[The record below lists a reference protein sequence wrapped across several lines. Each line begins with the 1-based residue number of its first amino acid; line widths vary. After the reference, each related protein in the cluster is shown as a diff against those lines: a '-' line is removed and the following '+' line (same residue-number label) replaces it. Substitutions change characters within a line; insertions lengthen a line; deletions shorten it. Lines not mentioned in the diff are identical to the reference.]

1 MEQPKVGPKG
11 EPSWNEWV
19 KGRRKHRKVAVQGLK
34 ANAIKIIVSNILK
47 LRQFFQ
53 FCQKNHAPPLEP
65 TFTKNN
71 NPRPGKDAIQ
81 PQSTDGKQNELND
94 RRITEKETKLV
105 KNRNKITTEDTEST
119 EGMRCKDSKQPHSC
133 TPAIYFA
140 VNLKFC

>member
-11 EPSWNEWV
+11 EPSWNERV
-19 KGRRKHRKVAVQGLK
+19 KRHREPREDAVQGLK
-34 ANAIKIIVSNILK
+34 ATAMKLPVSNLLTLQK
-47 LRQFFQ
+47 FRQ
-53 FCQKNHAPPLEP
+53 FCQKNHQLLP
-65 TFTKNN
+65 THFHKIN
-71 NPRPGKDAIQ
+71 NPRPGKEAAQ